1 MSLFG
6 GGTDYPQWYTEHG
19 GAVLSTTINKYS
31 YINLRW
37 LPPFFDYK
45 YRIRYFNQEQV
56 NYVDEIIHPSVRE
69 CIKFLQINGGLE
81 VVHNADLPARSG
93 LGSSSAFTV
102 GMLHSLYTLMNYM
115 PSKKELAMNAI
126 NIEQNLIKE
135 SVGSQDQVAAAFG
148 GLNFISFDKNSNI
161 DVEKIVIPAER
172 INRLENNL
180 LMFFT
185 GFARTASEIAKIQIE
200 EFDKNRRHLNLMSE
214 ICLEGKKILIN
225 KNANLNELGKLLGM
239 QWDLKKR
246 LAKEI
251 TNSEIDNI
259 YRLGIENGALG
270 GKLLGAGGGGFIV
283 FYAEKEFHGHIKSAL
298 KEKLFVP
305 IRFDN
310 SGSKIVYYSHD

>member
-56 NYVDEIIHPSVRE
+56 NYADEILHPSVRE
-69 CIKFLQINGGLE
+69 CIKFLKINGGIE

-135 SVGSQDQVAAAFG
+135 SVGS
-148 GLNFISFDKNSNI
+148 
-161 DVEKIVIPAER
+161 
-172 INRLENNL
+172 
-180 LMFFT
+180 
-185 GFARTASEIAKIQIE
+185 
-200 EFDKNRRHLNLMSE
+200 
-214 ICLEGKKILIN
+214 
-225 KNANLNELGKLLGM
+225 
-239 QWDLKKR
+239 
-246 LAKEI
+246 
-251 TNSEIDNI
+251 
-259 YRLGIENGALG
+259 
-270 GKLLGAGGGGFIV
+270 
-283 FYAEKEFHGHIKSAL
+283 
-298 KEKLFVP
+298 
-305 IRFDN
+305 
-310 SGSKIVYYSHD
+310 